1 VFDTAPLILPE
12 NQELGVVP
20 NRTLVKL
27 SLTTAPTFKIDKNYL
42 FKNVSN
48 DRSKCL
54 LHFSPWPLHDPKREP
69 KHAIW
74 GHRPHSLHPP
84 AACREEEQHHTLKRK
99 RSSTMHIQEEE
110 EEHHPHPGGG
120 ALAASH
126 AFGGAPPPP
135 RAPAHREERAPRAE
149 EEELELLHF
158 RHSVRDD
165 YF

>member
-42 FKNVSN
+42 FKNVSS
-48 DRSKCL
+48 SKCL
-54 LHFSPWPLHDPKREP
+54 LHFSPWPLHDPKMEP

-74 GHRPHSLHPP
+74 GHRPHSLHPS
-84 AACREEEQHHTLKRK
+84 AACREEEQHHTLRRK

-110 EEHHPHPGGG
+110 EEHHHH
-120 ALAASH
+120 H
-126 AFGGAPPPP
+126 ARQPTGE
-135 RAPAHREERAPRAE
+135 REHHERRRKSSSCSISGTP
-149 EEELELLHF
+149 LEMTIF
-158 RHSVRDD
+158 RCGMDNPNYSK
-165 YF
+165 